1 MIGGECRI
9 RTHGASTG
17 TDAFK
22 APAIDHSANSPCSGS
37 GAWDRTKDQSGNSDY
52 STAELLQ
59 NLGCGRENRTPSH
72 LAYETSVTPCEPAT
86 ENEYYLIKYK
96 VYRYAWR
103 GWQDSNLRTHC
114 IGSDQPVPLCQLSYI
129 HKEDDCFHPDGSYRE

>member
-1 MIGGECRI
+1 MIGGRGEI
-9 RTHGASTG
+9 RTHGGFLPDGFQDRCLKPLSHSPFVLALELGIEPRTNRVT
-17 TDAFK
+17 TD
-22 APAIDHSANSPCSGS
+22 C
-37 GAWDRTKDQSGNSDY
+37 

-72 LAYETSVTPCEPAT
+72 LAYETSVTPCEPAK

-103 GWQDSNLRTHC
+103 GWQDSNLRTHY